1 MLSLVE
7 ATLKV
12 LIRVIIW
19 TVKSQAPS
27 SYSSSLDTSIC
38 GLELDFQ
45 TIDILYS
52 EATIK
57 YGISTKVRIKI
68 WKRHL
73 HIHASY
79 LWEGLLVFNRR
90 VFHVTEVTGSPF
102 LHVRHASEGTWST
115 WYYIST
121 SDNIID
127 GATSELHANFHD
139 RCPTSV
145 KNVRRRL
152 IERSECATTA
162 LRSKARHSKLQPHLL
177 LHNYGAFG
185 C

>member
-1 MLSLVE
+1 MIPEDMISVAMLSLVE

-68 WKRHL
+68 
-73 HIHASY
+73 
-79 LWEGLLVFNRR
+79 
-90 VFHVTEVTGSPF
+90 
-102 LHVRHASEGTWST
+102 
-115 WYYIST
+115 
-121 SDNIID
+121 
-127 GATSELHANFHD
+127 
-139 RCPTSV
+139 
-145 KNVRRRL
+145 
-152 IERSECATTA
+152 
-162 LRSKARHSKLQPHLL
+162 
-177 LHNYGAFG
+177 
-185 C
+185 